1 MLENDGSIL
10 VFGGW
15 MITQSEISSDALI
28 QELEQWIQAKEGEHF
43 EFKEAKYTFHFG
55 DLLKYCC
62 ALSNEGGG
70 KMILGVTNKRP
81 RKIVSSNAFPQP
93 EDTRRTLMEKLH
105 LGIDFEVIQHPHGR
119 VLVFEIPSRPVGSA
133 IRYDGVYWSR
143 EGDSLVSMSEDRLR
157 NIFAEAGHDFSADIC
172 RGATIQDLDPQ
183 AIEEFRRRWIEKSK
197 NHGLVSLSQK
207 QLLCDAEVALDGGIT
222 YAALVL
228 FGTRQALGRYLGQSE
243 VVFEYR
249 SSDASGPAQQR
260 QEYRQGFF
268 SFYDELWNT
277 INLRND
283 LQHYQDGLFI
293 LDILTFAERSVR
305 EAILNAVSHR
315 DYQLGGNVFVR
326 QFSRRLV
333 IESPGGLPVG
343 ITLDNVLDRQSP
355 RNRRIADV
363 FAKCGLVERSGQG
376 MNLMFE
382 QSIQQGKL
390 KPDFAGTDVYNVV
403 LTLHGEVQDARF
415 VQFLEKIGSEKTA
428 FFGTHDLLL
437 LDLIRREEIVPPVLQ
452 PRLRNLVDLGI
463 VESIGRGR
471 GTRYFL
477 SRRYYSLTGNSG
489 VYTRKRG
496 LDRNTNK
503 VLLLK
508 HIQDNRSEGC
518 PLEELGQV
526 LPGLSRSYIQS
537 LLRELREDG
546 SITLLGQKR
555 WSRWYPTGD
564 L

>member
-1 MLENDGSIL
+1 ML
-10 VFGGW
+10 
-15 MITQSEISSDALI
+15 T
-28 QELEQWIQAKEGEHF
+28 QELEQWIRAKEGEHF
-43 EFKEAKYTFHFG
+43 EFKEAKHTFHFG

-81 RKIVSSNAFPQP
+81 RKIVGSNAFPQP

-172 RGATIQDLDPQ
+172 RGATIQDLDSQ
-183 AIEEFRRRWIEKSK
+183 AVGEFRRRWIEKSK

-207 QLLCDAEVALDGGIT
+207 QLLCDAEVGLDGGIT

-293 LDILTFAERSVR
+293 LDIPTFAERSVR

-333 IESPGGLPVG
+333 IESPGGFPVG

-390 KPDFAGTDVYNVV
+390 KPDFAGTDAYNVV
-403 LTLHGEVQDARF
+403 LTLHGEVLDAGF
-415 VQFLEKIGSEKTA
+415 LQFIEKIGLEKSKS
-428 FFGTHDLLL
+428 FGTHDFLV
-437 LDLIRREEIVPPVLQ
+437 LDLVHRDEPVPPTLQ
-452 PRLRNLVDLGI
+452 SRLRNLIDLGVI
-463 VESIGRGR
+463 ESIGRGK
-471 GTRYFL
+471 GTRYML
-477 SRRYYSLTGNSG
+477 SRRYYATIQRKGT
-489 VYTRKRG
+489 YTRRRG
-496 LDRNTNK
+496 LDRETNK
-503 VLLLK
+503 QLLLK
-508 HIQDNRSEGC
+508 HIKDNAQEGSRMDDFR
-518 PLEELGQV
+518 QV
-526 LPGLSRSYIQS
+526 LPGHSRSQIQV
-537 LLRELREDG
+537 LLRELKKNAKVFSVGRTR
-546 SITLLGQKR
+546 SAL
-555 WSRWYPTGD
+555 WYPLNPHAEPGTSKD
-564 L
+564 KLQ